1 MDAGARDAFH
11 EAGGDVQV
19 NYTARGTGDPSLD
32 RLISDI
38 ATAFKRIEK
47 LAGVPLGYVPLGP
60 DGLIDPAF
68 IGDDVTQST
77 LMATATAAANAA
89 ATATLP
95 AVPGKTH
102 VITAIQL
109 VRAANAAVIGS
120 AVLVTTSTNLPGNPS
135 WSAGNLIAAGQTIV
149 DLDWE
154 PKFPLRAAA
163 ASTAT
168 TIVMPA
174 AGAGVIN
181 RINVSYY
188 LA

>member
-1 MDAGARDAFH
+1 
-11 EAGGDVQV
+11 VQI
-19 NYTARGTGDPSLD
+19 NFTARGTGNADLD
-32 RLISDI
+32 RIVSDV
-38 ATAFKRIEK
+38 ATAFKRIER
-47 LAGVPLGYVPLGP
+47 LAGIPLGYAPLRD

-68 IGDDVTQST
+68 IGDDVTLST
-77 LMATATAAANAA
+77 FMASATAAAGVA

-95 AVPGKTH
+95 AVVGKTH

-109 VRAANAAVIGS
+109 VRAASAAVIGS

-154 PKFPLRAAA
+154 PRFPLRAATA
-163 ASTAT
+163 NTAT
-168 TIVMPA
+168 TITMPA
-174 AGAGVIN
+174 PGTGVIN

-188 LA
+188 LV